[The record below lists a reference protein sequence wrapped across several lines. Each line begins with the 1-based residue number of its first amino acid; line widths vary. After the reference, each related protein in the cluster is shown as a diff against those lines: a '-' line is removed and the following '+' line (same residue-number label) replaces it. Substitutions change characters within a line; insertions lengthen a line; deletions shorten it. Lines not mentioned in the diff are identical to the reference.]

1 MKFLS
6 VKNLNEKI
14 TLINIDYIVAIEEK
28 ADRTI
33 IYLRD
38 RNWVETDKPV
48 FQIYT
53 EINKR
58 EVF

>member
-6 VKNLNEKI
+6 IKNLNEKI

-28 ADRTI
+28 SDRTV

-38 RNWVETDKPV
+38 GNWVETDKSI
-48 FQIYT
+48 FQIYKK
-53 EINKR
+53 INKR

>member
-38 RNWVETDKPV
+38 RNWVETDKPA

>member
-6 VKNLNEKI
+6 IKNLNEKI

-28 ADRTI
+28 ADRTV

-38 RNWVETDKPV
+38 GNWVETDKPA

>member
-6 VKNLNEKI
+6 IKNLNEKI

-28 ADRTI
+28 ADRTV

-38 RNWVETDKPV
+38 GNWVETDKPV

-53 EINKR
+53 EINER